1 MRLLHCNLF
10 IIHSSSLDGGYTS
23 IDAGFS
29 SCNLVTNHSSSLE
42 GGYASIDVAT
52 KL

>member
-1 MRLLHCNLF
+1 MSIFRH
-10 IIHSSSLDGGYTS
+10 GYETLWS
-23 IDAGFS
+23 NFTAQFCFLCLTI
-29 SCNLVTNHSSSLE
+29 HSSSLE